1 MQKSIRLTISI
12 FLSALILLN
21 GSGLVLGK
29 MVCLHSGHTI
39 YKAKA
44 LDDCCEKNGKETVI
58 RDKCCAISN
67 VAMVQGNFIPGSLQF
82 LKAPLPVAA
91 DFFSV
96 QLNGLFS
103 LRAFSAETHP
113 ALSPPEN
120 YSRPAL
126 SEVCT
131 FRI

>member
-1 MQKSIRLTISI
+1 MQKFIRLTVS
-12 FLSALILLN
+12 FLLSALLLLN

-29 MVCLHSGHTI
+29 MVCLHSGHTVI
-39 YKAKA
+39 RAKA
-44 LDDCCEKNGKETVI
+44 LNDCCDKNEKGTII

-67 VAMVQGNFIPGSLQF
+67 VAMEQGNFIPGNLQF

-91 DFFSV
+91 DLFSIR
-96 QLNGLFS
+96 LSGLFN
-103 LRAFSAETHP
+103 LRTFSAETP
-113 ALSPPEN
+113 VAFSPPEN